1 MPKQS
6 KFSTTIT
13 IELLFIMENI
23 WNYGEKFSERE
34 REKERESNQHTINSI
49 QAKLYKIYTNQLEC
63 IHLISILSF
72 YVKHIYS

>member
-6 KFSTTIT
+6 KFSTTMT

-34 REKERESNQHTINSI
+34 REKKKERAINIQSIVFKPSCTKYTPTNSNVYI
-49 QAKLYKIYTNQLEC
+49 
-63 IHLISILSF
+63 
-72 YVKHIYS
+72 

>member
-6 KFSTTIT
+6 KFSTTMT

-34 REKERESNQHTINSI
+34 REKKRKREQSTYNQQYSSQVVQNIHQPTR
-49 QAKLYKIYTNQLEC
+49 IYTFNLDP
-63 IHLISILSF
+63 IILC
-72 YVKHIYS
+72 

>member
-6 KFSTTIT
+6 KFSTTMT

-34 REKERESNQHTINSI
+34 REKKRKREQSTYNQ
-49 QAKLYKIYTNQLEC
+49 
-63 IHLISILSF
+63 
-72 YVKHIYS
+72 